1 MSFNNPS
8 KLEKIAAGV
17 SGAIVSAEYV
27 LCYNNY
33 DGLHA
38 SGLQMHDRF
47 RWLPIHESNFGD
59 AHEIFAA
66 VLASGFMANKI
77 EEYGQR
83 KRNKIIE
90 YFGRYFPAITAA
102 AAGAYYSLGETI
114 FPQILPGTADVKD
127 VPAVIITALV
137 SPVIANYVRKQW
149 RNEWKEKL
157 QNLVTSINRESNK
170 TQA

>member
-1 MSFNNPS
+1 MNFNSPS
-8 KLEKIAAGV
+8 KLEKIAACV
-17 SGAIVSAEYV
+17 SGAIVSAEYA

-38 SGLQMHDRF
+38 SGLQRHDRF

-59 AHEIFAA
+59 TPEIFAA
-66 VLASGFMANKI
+66 VMVSGFVANKI

-83 KRNKIIE
+83 RNNKLVE
-90 YFGRYFPAITAA
+90 YFGRHFPTITAA
-102 AAGAYYSLGETI
+102 AVGVYYSLGETI

-137 SPVIANYVRKQW
+137 SPVIANYVRKRW
-149 RNEWKEKL
+149 RSDWKEKL
-157 QNLVTSINRESNK
+157 QNIVRSINHESNQ